1 MAKLLNF
8 YTSFGKFMLQPW
20 LLELQFANPLK
31 FIANYNSISPMLI
44 AITIVDL
51 CFMLFAVFL
60 IHTMNSVMN
69 AVFSKV
75 FSPMTSSFTVLLLL
89 LWSNYGVHTIICKC
103 FCRLNNLLQ
112 LTRFIYN
119 ECDFCKRIFQKIQNA
134 KAAIRIYK
142 VLLLNN

>member
-1 MAKLLNF
+1 
-8 YTSFGKFMLQPW
+8 
-20 LLELQFANPLK
+20 
-31 FIANYNSISPMLI
+31 MLI
-44 AITIVDL
+44 VITIVGL

-89 LWSNYGVHTIICKC
+89 LWSNYGVYTIICKC

-119 ECDFCKRIFQKIQNA
+119 ECDFCKRIFRKIQNA
-134 KAAIRIYK
+134 KLQLETTKYYY
-142 VLLLNN
+142 